1 MVTGKYHIGVLCKP
15 KVKMTQISDLAP
27 QRAEKTP
34 GSLSER
40 DPPSKDVLAAHCVG
54 QGTVLMCGIME
65 CILNGQY
72 VFIRL
77 LSLWNLG

>member
-1 MVTGKYHIGVLCKP
+1 MATGKYHVEVLCKS

-27 QRAEKTP
+27 QRAEKIP

-40 DPPSKDVLAAHCVG
+40 DPLSQDVLAAHCVG
-54 QGTVLMCGIME
+54 EGTVLMCGIKE
-65 CILNGQY
+65 CTLNGQY

-77 LSLWNLG
+77 LSL